1 MMSNIKIYT
10 TSYCP
15 YCKRAKSLLESKGL
29 EYEEINLT
37 TDPELRLELEKK
49 YNWRTVPMI
58 LINDELIG
66 GFDELAKLER
76 SNELE
81 SLVAASN

>member
-1 MMSNIKIYT
+1 MKKVKIYT

-15 YCKRAKSLLESKGL
+15 YCKRAKSLLDSKGT

-37 TDPELRLELEKK
+37 NDPDERVSLSKK

-58 LINDELIG
+58 LINDQLIG

-76 SNELE
+76 SSELDKLL
-81 SLVAASN
+81 SSPD